1 MASDS
6 TLATTNFAGAV
17 LILIAAVLSVIT
29 AALQFAQFLADK
41 EKILAV

>member
-6 TLATTNFAGAV
+6 TLSTINFAGAV
-17 LILIAAVLSVIT
+17 VMLIAAVLSLIT
-29 AALQFAQFLADK
+29 TALQFGQFLADK